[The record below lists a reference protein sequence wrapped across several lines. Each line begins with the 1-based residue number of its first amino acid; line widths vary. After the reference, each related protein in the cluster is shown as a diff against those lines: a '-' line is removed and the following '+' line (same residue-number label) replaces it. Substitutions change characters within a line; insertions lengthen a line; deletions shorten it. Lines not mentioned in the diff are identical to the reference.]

1 MRADGKRI
9 MMGLLVLTLFWPVW
23 GAVGQERYTDT
34 GRDRWQQ
41 PLEPEDMG
49 PYKDIR
55 FEPAGFDRIER
66 GMTEEDVLALLGKPI
81 DFRKV
86 HRRGNRW
93 SVHYYYPD
101 NRVVNFRDG
110 LVVGKEKP

>member
-23 GAVGQERYTDT
+23 ETAGQERYTDT
-34 GRDRWQQ
+34 GRDTWEQ
-41 PLEPEDMG
+41 PLELEDMG
-49 PYKDIR
+49 PYEDIQ
-55 FEPAGFDRIER
+55 FEPASFDRIER
-66 GMTEEDVLALLGKPI
+66 GMTEEEVLALLGKPVDI
-81 DFRKV
+81 KKV
-86 HRRGNRW
+86 HRKGNRW

-110 LVVGKEKP
+110 LVVGKDKP